1 MEISNEDNFLQ
12 LRWSGKFIAPSSRK
26 EIKIM
31 WNIRRKGIK
40 IICGRE
46 GNKDNMFYFC
56 LFLISV
62 FLFNLLL
69 LHLVN

>member
-26 EIKIM
+26 EIKII
-31 WNIRRKGIK
+31 WNKRRKGVK

-56 LFLISV
+56 
-62 FLFNLLL
+62 
-69 LHLVN
+69 